1 MTVAK
6 SCPGEMFSGLVF
18 SVRDIVLALPPENLT
33 AFALQR
39 ARHTRCSNLLDV
51 LDQTMNRCGFQR
63 AITSGNSAVGERR
76 RPPMA
81 MNDLGAAYPP
91 PTIPLPYQKT
101 FQNHLP
107 YPFSSPMLCPTHPP
121 RLVHEFLVDA
131 HQGGYSFSRGPGR

>member
-51 LDQTMNRCGFQR
+51 LEPDDEQVRL
-63 AITSGNSAVGERR
+63 SAGYHLRQFRGWRE
-76 RPPMA
+76 
-81 MNDLGAAYPP
+81 AAAADGD
-91 PTIPLPYQKT
+91 
-101 FQNHLP
+101 
-107 YPFSSPMLCPTHPP
+107 
-121 RLVHEFLVDA
+121 E
-131 HQGGYSFSRGPGR
+131 